1 MSWEYSTDIHR
12 EQTVTQLAAA
22 YLNELEQLIRHCQST
37 NAGGLT
43 PADAADFKWT
53 ETDLEDLSAA
63 IKKAQG
69 AT

>member
-1 MSWEYSTDIHR
+1 MSWEYSADIHR

-22 YLNELEQLIRHCQST
+22 YLNELERLIRHCQRI
-37 NAGGLT
+37 NAGGFT
-43 PADAADFKWT
+43 PADVADFKWT